1 MLGCKITKYGISRN
15 DRMDST
21 RFHTYLPCLGTLYL
35 QIEKSKID
43 EAIFAYSIS
52 LGSRGKNTNK
62 TVDEKETSDAV
73 RQLRLLRFF
82 GGRITRSTEEIV
94 TLANGLPYCFA
105 EVTCD
110 NGSQF
115 GIAAYGEEAAEL
127 FKEVDITKHIPLL
140 MTTKTK

>member
-1 MLGCKITKYGISRN
+1 
-15 DRMDST
+15 MDSI
-21 RFHTYLPCLGTLYL
+21 RFHTYLHCLGTLYS
-35 QIEKSKID
+35 QIETSKID

-52 LGSRGKNTNK
+52 QGSRGKNTNK

-94 TLANGLPYCFA
+94 TLANGFPYCFA
-105 EVTCD
+105 EVTFD

-127 FKEVDITKHIPLL
+127 FKVVDIMKQITLL